1 MNQRSHHK
9 SQTTGWFQ
17 PPMKTEKRYPSR
29 RFRPSTE
36 SRTRNRLRGFSGRGS
51 CRGFRNRPH
60 RLHRRRGGYRTAWGK
75 QRGRAS
81 FRLPAFLLFHLSN
94 LSSDTDLQD
103 VHDDPCG
110 PAVHG
115 PAVPLP
121 AHHLRSCK
129 ERNNLVHSAAAGCSS
144 AEKPSGC
151 SLTQVL
157 GRPTGVLD
165 EPVLQFSQME
175 VADDYFGVLQ
185 AVVINQVL
193 QLKEHMGVVT
203 LSAFL
208 LPGFHFQS

>member
-1 MNQRSHHK
+1 
-9 SQTTGWFQ
+9 
-17 PPMKTEKRYPSR
+17 MKTKGGTRVRDFVPVWRVKLVIACEDFPEEVLIVV
-29 RFRPSTE
+29 FVIILIGFIIEGGVTGQPGEAERPGIIQTS
-36 SRTRNRLRGFSGRGS
+36 SVPG
-51 CRGFRNRPH
+51 
-60 RLHRRRGGYRTAWGK
+60 
-75 QRGRAS
+75 
-81 FRLPAFLLFHLSN
+81 LPRN

-129 ERNNLVHSAAAGCSS
+129 ESNNLVISAAAGCST
-144 AEKPSGC
+144 AENPAGC

-165 EPVLQFSQME
+165 EPVLQFSKME

-185 AVVINQVL
+185 TVVINQVL

-203 LSAFL
+203 VGAFL
-208 LPGFHFQS
+208 LQGFHFQS